1 MRPALWLRVATVLL
15 AIILVASL
23 TNWVLT
29 FSARRTPAEPLR
41 TLSAGQVEARAASVD
56 TAAIARLLGATP
68 GGTGNIR
75 ALGVI
80 AEGTSG
86 RGVALIGVEGQ
97 PARPVRAGDAIAP
110 GVVLAEVQKDGV
122 VIERSGARQQIRI
135 ATKPAPQGIL
145 KAP

>member
-1 MRPALWLRVATVLL
+1 MRPAVWLRVATLLL
-15 AIILVASL
+15 AIILVASV
-23 TNWVLT
+23 TNWALT
-29 FSARRTPAEPLR
+29 FSARRSPSEPLR
-41 TLSAGQVEARAASVD
+41 TLPAGEVEAKAPSVD

-80 AEGTSG
+80 AEGASG
-86 RGVALIGVEGQ
+86 RGIALIGVEGQ

-122 VIERSGARQQIRI
+122 VIDRSGARQQIRI
-135 ATKPAPQGIL
+135 ATKPAAQGIL

>member
-1 MRPALWLRVATVLL
+1 MRPALWLRIATVLL
-15 AIILVASL
+15 AIILVASV
-23 TNWVLT
+23 TKWALT

-41 TLSAGQVEARAASVD
+41 TLPAGQVEAKAPSVD

-68 GGTGNIR
+68 GGTAPIR

-80 AEGTSG
+80 AEGASG
-86 RGVALIGVEGQ
+86 KGVALIGVEGQ
-97 PARPVRAGDAIAP
+97 PSRAVRAGDTIAP

-122 VIERSGARQQIRI
+122 VIERSGARQEIRI